1 MIFDV
6 KYKPLLQGGLR
17 PERWRGVHTPP
28 LPQLYR
34 TQAGWG
40 ALFIISACWRGLRFY
55 ITILGIFLAQTFE
68 KATVAV
74 KSCFFL
80 QKVLTVWG
88 MKLCTVFSIFLSRGQ
103 DWPRQSAVQLWSR
116 GPEDQADWDCHLVVG
131 HPLQDGDRHQRHRLL
146 HLRWDCL
153 GRQVGSTGSTVVVN
167 YSHRD

>member
-74 KSCFFL
+74 KSWVFFYKKCW
-80 QKVLTVWG
+80 QFEVWN
-88 MKLCTVFSIFLSRGQ
+88 CAQFSLSSFPEDRI
-103 DWPRQSAVQLWSR
+103 DHDSPLYSF
-116 GPEDQADWDCHLVVG
+116 GPEDLKTKRIEIVIWLSGTRSKTGTAISGTASYTSDEIVWGGRSVV
-131 HPLQDGDRHQRHRLL
+131 P
-146 HLRWDCL
+146 
-153 GRQVGSTGSTVVVN
+153 VVL
-167 YSHRD
+167 